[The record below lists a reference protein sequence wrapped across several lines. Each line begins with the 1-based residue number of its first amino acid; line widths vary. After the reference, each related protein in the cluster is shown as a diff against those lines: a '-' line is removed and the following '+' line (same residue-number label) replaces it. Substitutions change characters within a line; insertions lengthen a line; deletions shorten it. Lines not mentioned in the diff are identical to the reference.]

1 MKKIGFIGF
10 GNMASAIALGII
22 NAKFLNANEII
33 AYDIDENKAEKMC
46 SYHIDVAHDIDELI
60 ACSEFIFVGVKPQ
73 VVESVLD
80 PYIQKLENKAIISIA
95 LGYDFDKYQ
104 TFLDDST
111 RHIFV
116 MPNTPVRVLQG
127 MSLIEEKHSLKDQE
141 FEFVKNMFS
150 AIGQVEVVSSH
161 LMSTAGTLSGCGPAF
176 VYMIIEALAD
186 GAVKEG
192 VPREMAYTL
201 ASQTLMGA
209 AKMQLETHLHPGV
222 LKDQVC
228 SPGGSTICGVEAL
241 EDGKLRAT
249 LISAISAAVH
259 YQEKK

>member
-10 GNMASAIALGII
+10 GNMAGAIAQGII
-22 NAKFLNANEII
+22 QSGFLKPYDCIG
-33 AYDIDENKAEKMC
+33 YDIDIKMIQKMNMMGIETARDIA
-46 SYHIDVAHDIDELI
+46 HIINQSAFV
-60 ACSEFIFVGVKPQ
+60 FVGVKPQ
-73 VVESVLD
+73 VVESILI
-80 PYIQKLENKAIISIA
+80 PYKEQLKEKALISIV
-95 LGYDFDKYQ
+95 LGYDFDRYQ

-176 VYMIIEALAD
+176 VYIMIEALAD

-192 VPREMAYTL
+192 VPRALAYQL
-201 ASQTLMGA
+201 ASQTLAGA
-209 AKMQLETHLHPGV
+209 AIMQQKTQQHPGV

-241 EDGKLRAT
+241 EKGQLRAT

-259 YQEKK
+259 YKK

>member
-22 NAKFLNANEII
+22 DAKFLNANEII
-33 AYDIDENKAEKMC
+33 AYDIDENKAEKMR

-95 LGYDFDKYQ
+95 LGYDFDRYQ

-127 MSLIEEKHSLKDQE
+127 M
-141 FEFVKNMFS
+141 
-150 AIGQVEVVSSH
+150 
-161 LMSTAGTLSGCGPAF
+161 
-176 VYMIIEALAD
+176 
-186 GAVKEG
+186 
-192 VPREMAYTL
+192 
-201 ASQTLMGA
+201 
-209 AKMQLETHLHPGV
+209 
-222 LKDQVC
+222 
-228 SPGGSTICGVEAL
+228 
-241 EDGKLRAT
+241 
-249 LISAISAAVH
+249 
-259 YQEKK
+259 